1 MRAPVVVALS
11 AALLVAACS
20 GDVDGQATSGDVP
33 GGEAAQEGEASGVL
47 VATEDQRG
55 SFMTPCEHSHFG
67 PDDPIVHAGHTGASH
82 MHEFFGATATDA
94 SSTAESLLAGE
105 TTCRSAADRSAY
117 WVPALF
123 VDGEQVKP
131 QEVIAYYR
139 VPLGADARQVQVP
152 PNGLEMIA
160 GDQDAE
166 APQDPEVVHW
176 SCGTSD
182 EQSPVPTPCWPGAQP
197 LFRLAFAPCW
207 DGENL
212 RSPDHHSHLARLG
225 DDGSCPES
233 HPVLLP
239 ELTLEVRYPDTG
251 GLASPGP
258 QPDVALA
265 SGSIPITGSHGD
277 ALLAWDE
284 EFITG
289 EVETCLQDNLYCDV
303 VQAGSRLT
311 INHDG

>member
-1 MRAPVVVALS
+1 MSRAWTLLAL
-11 AALLVAACS
+11 ALLAAACS
-20 GDVDGQATSGDVP
+20 GDDGQATSST
-33 GGEAAQEGEASGVL
+33 ASGQEPGREGGAPSAAL
-47 VATEDQRG
+47 VATEEERG
-55 SFMTPCEHSHFG
+55 SFMTPCEHSHSG

-82 MHEFFGATATDA
+82 LHEFFGATTTDA
-94 SSTAESLLAGE
+94 SSTAESLLAAE

-123 VDGEQVKP
+123 VDGEQVQP

-139 VPLGADARQVQVP
+139 VPLGADARQVHTP

-160 GDQDAE
+160 GDQHATG
-166 APQDPEVVHW
+166 PQDSDVVHW
-176 SCGTSD
+176 SCGSSG
-182 EQSPVPTPCWPGAQP
+182 ERSPVPTMCWPGAQP
-197 LFRLAFAPCW
+197 LFRLTFAPCW

-265 SGSIPITGSHGD
+265 SGSIPVTGSHGD

-289 EVETCLQDNLYCDV
+289 EVETCLRDNLYCDV